1 MVDSCSPRL
10 ASSVLSPSALSPSVL
25 SPTAL
30 APARPRIAV
39 PTGVWLALMV
49 LFWGLSWPAMKLC
62 LAAAP
67 PLWLAALRFSSAGAV
82 LFGLLA
88 LGGRLRWPPRADWPV
103 LASVGL
109 LQMMAF
115 TALGLI
121 AMRHTD
127 AGRAALLAYT
137 TPVWVLLGTCLVL
150 RGRPSPRQGLAIL
163 LGLVGVAVVCS
174 PMGMD
179 WTDPDVLLGNSL
191 LLFCAL
197 CWAGVILHVRH
208 HRWQSRPLDLA
219 PWQMLL
225 AAVPLAALAFAVEG
239 PLAVAWSPRLIG
251 LLVFIGPVATSLCF
265 VIFATVGRRID
276 SFTMANATLGVPAVG
291 LLSSALLLGE
301 RLGPA
306 LLIGLGCLAA
316 ALVTAA
322 QDARR
327 A

>member
-1 MVDSCSPRL
+1 MVDSYAPLL
-10 ASSVLSPSALSPSVL
+10 ASPPV
-25 SPTAL
+25 
-30 APARPRIAV
+30 APARPRLAV
-39 PTGVWLALMV
+39 PTGVWLGLMV
-49 LFWGLSWPAMKLC
+49 LLWGLSWPAMKLC
-62 LAAAP
+62 LDAAP
-67 PLWLAALRFSSAGAV
+67 PLWLATLRFSSAGAV
-82 LFGLLA
+82 LFGFLA
-88 LGGRLRWPPRADWPV
+88 LKGRLRWPPRADWPV
-103 LASVGL
+103 LASVGF

-137 TPVWVLLGTCLVL
+137 TPVWVLLGACLVL
-150 RGRPSPRQGLAIL
+150 RARPSRRQGVAIL
-163 LGLVGVAVVCS
+163 FGLVGVAVVCS

-191 LLFCAL
+191 LLVCAL

-208 HRWQSRPLDLA
+208 HRWRAHPLDLA

-225 AAVPLAALAFAVEG
+225 AAVPLAVAAFAVEG
-239 PLAVAWSPRLIG
+239 PLAVAWSPRLVG

-265 VIFATVGRRID
+265 VIFTTVGRRID

-301 RLGPA
+301 HLGPA
-306 LLIGLGCLAA
+306 LLVGLGCLAA

>member
-10 ASSVLSPSALSPSVL
+10 ASSALSPSVLSPSVL
-25 SPTAL
+25 SPTAS
-30 APARPRIAV
+30 ARARPRIAV

-179 WTDPDVLLGNSL
+179 WTDPDVLLGNGL

-225 AAVPLAALAFAVEG
+225 AAVPLAVAAFAVEG

-251 LLVFIGPVATSLCF
+251 LLVFIGPVATSFCF

>member
-10 ASSVLSPSALSPSVL
+10 ASSALSPSVLSPSVL
-25 SPTAL
+25 SPTAS
-30 APARPRIAV
+30 ARARPRIAV

-251 LLVFIGPVATSLCF
+251 LLVFIGPVATSFCF

>member
-1 MVDSCSPRL
+1 MVDSYAPLL
-10 ASSVLSPSALSPSVL
+10 ASPPV
-25 SPTAL
+25 
-30 APARPRIAV
+30 APARPRLAV
-39 PTGVWLALMV
+39 PTGVWLGLMV
-49 LFWGLSWPAMKLC
+49 LLWGLSWPAMKLC
-62 LAAAP
+62 LDAAP
-67 PLWLAALRFSSAGAV
+67 PLWLATLRFSSAGAV
-82 LFGLLA
+82 LFGFLVLK
-88 LGGRLRWPPRADWPV
+88 GRLRWPPRADWRV
-103 LASVGL
+103 LASVGF

-137 TPVWVLLGTCLVL
+137 TPVWVLLGACLIL
-150 RGRPSPRQGLAIL
+150 RARPSRRQGVAIL
-163 LGLVGVAVVCS
+163 FGLVGVAVVCS

-191 LLFCAL
+191 LLVCAL

-208 HRWQSRPLDLA
+208 HRWRAHPLDLA

-225 AAVPLAALAFAVEG
+225 AAVPLAVAAFAVEG
-239 PLAVAWSPRLIG
+239 PLAVAWSPRLVG

-265 VIFATVGRRID
+265 VIFTTVGRRID

-301 RLGPA
+301 HLGPA
-306 LLIGLGCLAA
+306 LLVGLGCLAA

>member
-10 ASSVLSPSALSPSVL
+10 AAS
-25 SPTAL
+25 AL

-49 LFWGLSWPAMKLC
+49 LLWGLSWPAMKLC
-62 LAAAP
+62 LDAAP
-67 PLWLAALRFSSAGAV
+67 PLWLGALRFASAGAV

-88 LGGRLRWPPRADWPV
+88 LTGRLRWPPRADWPV

-137 TPVWVLLGTCLVL
+137 TPVWVLLGACLVL
-150 RGRPSPRQGLAIL
+150 RERPSRRQGLAIL
-163 LGLVGVAVVCS
+163 LGLAGVAVVCS
-174 PMGMD
+174 PVGMD
-179 WTDPDVLLGNSL
+179 WTDPDVLLGNGL

-208 HRWQSRPLDLA
+208 HRWRAHPLDLA

-225 AAVPLAALAFAVEG
+225 AAVPLAALAYAVEG
-239 PLAVAWSPRLIG
+239 PLAVAWSPRLVG

-265 VIFATVGRRID
+265 VIFATIGRRID

-306 LLIGLGCLAA
+306 LLVGLGCLAA